1 MLNVHQLFGEQ
12 QKKQGAQR
20 LFHDMMSSAVQT
32 LDVNP
37 DRQNIL
43 SDFSYCSHIPQTH
56 TM

>member
-1 MLNVHQLFGEQ
+1 MYINYWVSN
-12 QKKQGAQR
+12 KRSKGAQR
-20 LFHDMMSSAVQT
+20 LFYDMMSSAVQT
-32 LDVNP
+32 LGVNP